1 MHARWRV
8 IAPWICVVGVL
19 GALWLPK
26 LSPSYKQ
33 CDAHEKQ
40 YAATEKARNSQ
51 EERARRFVICEGAF
65 VDANRE
71 AITAAATVA
80 IAAFTLVLWLATSRQ
95 ARLTAQTIALAR
107 DEFNATHRPRI
118 RVRHVTLDRLY
129 DKDS

>member
-19 GALWLPK
+19 GALWLAK

-51 EERARRFVICEGAF
+51 ADSSSA
-65 VDANRE
+65 
-71 AITAAATVA
+71 
-80 IAAFTLVLWLATSRQ
+80 
-95 ARLTAQTIALAR
+95 
-107 DEFNATHRPRI
+107 
-118 RVRHVTLDRLY
+118 RVRLLTLIGKRSPPPPL
-129 DKDS
+129 SP

>member
-19 GALWLPK
+19 GALWLAK

-65 VDANRE
+65 VGANRE

-80 IAAFTLVLWLATSRQ
+80 IAAFTRAPHPDGSDSRVW
-95 ARLTAQTIALAR
+95 R
-107 DEFNATHRPRI
+107 
-118 RVRHVTLDRLY
+118 
-129 DKDS
+129 

>member
-19 GALWLPK
+19 GALWLAK

-80 IAAFTLVLWLATSRQ
+80 IAAFTRAPHPDGSDSRVWRVPWP
-95 ARLTAQTIALAR
+95 AVPAQTAAQ
-107 DEFNATHRPRI
+107 AA
-118 RVRHVTLDRLY
+118 
-129 DKDS
+129 